1 MDKNIGKIVLISLPN
16 NKRPQ
21 YRWIIRKREDSRY
34 VTRVPKVGIL
44 LKNLKLKRN
53 NDFGKETLLPI
64 GSKPFTS
71 AKVAKEKKKFKNT
84 KTKSKSKT
92 KTKTKS
98 KTKIIKNKK
107 TKTKTKSKGKAKVAK
122 NKNSKKLRASF
133 DLKDF
138 RRFLKSKVAKKTK
151 SKSKTI
157 IIKKKKTKS
166 KSKK

>member
-1 MDKNIGKIVLISLPN
+1 MLISLPN

-21 YRWIIRKREDSRY
+21 YRWIIRKREDGRY

-92 KTKTKS
+92 K
-98 KTKIIKNKK
+98 IIKNKK

-138 RRFLKSKVAKKTK
+138 RKFLKSKVAKKTK

>member
-1 MDKNIGKIVLISLPN
+1 MDNNIGKVVLISLPN

-21 YRWIIRKREDSRY
+21 YRWIVRKREDGRY
-34 VTRVPKVGIL
+34 VTRIPKVGVL

-71 AKVAKEKKKFKNT
+71 LKITKEKKKFKNT
-84 KTKSKSKT
+84 KTKSK
-92 KTKTKS
+92 
-98 KTKIIKNKK
+98 TKIIKKKK
-107 TKTKTKSKGKAKVAK
+107 T
-122 NKNSKKLRASF
+122 
-133 DLKDF
+133 
-138 RRFLKSKVAKKTK
+138 
-151 SKSKTI
+151 KSKTI